1 MSATHWTAKIDQS
14 NQALDDDSGESREMG
29 EGVDPE
35 DSMVS
40 IQVSLI
46 DMLYGLESEED
57 KNGDGQVQIR
67 VLSKADADYLRDNMG
82 YSRWRRRDKTIV

>member
-1 MSATHWTAKIDQS
+1 MSSTHWAKKINQL
-14 NQALDDDSGESREMG
+14 NQALDDNLGDLRELG

-40 IQVSLI
+40 IQVSLT
-46 DMLYGLESEED
+46 DMLYALETEED
-57 KNGDGQVQIR
+57 KHGDSQVQIR